1 MAVLHGWRYCPR
13 CSAELETGRGRVEC
27 PACGFVAWA
36 NPAPTACALVV
47 DDRGRLLLGRR
58 AHEPFAGDWDTPGGF
73 VEEGEHPLEA
83 LRRELREETG
93 LEIEPGDFLG
103 AWMDVYGDG
112 PDAASTLN
120 LYWEARPL
128 TDQLRPA
135 DDIAE
140 LAWFERDELPAPEET
155 AFTNVADVLRA
166 WSARDSG

>member
-1 MAVLHGWRYCPR
+1 MFAPLPDKPDHPTL
-13 CSAELETGRGRVEC
+13 ELEILDVWE
-27 PACGFVAWA
+27 
-36 NPAPTACALVV
+36 
-47 DDRGRLLLGRR
+47 
-58 AHEPFAGDWDTPGGF
+58 
-73 VEEGEHPLEA
+73 
-83 LRRELREETG
+83 RERTFEQLREETG

-166 WSARDSG
+166 WRARDSG